1 MNKASEILGFN
12 DRWLVIIGVPVVALL
27 TGLLMFADVLVA
39 SPKVFFTTCFMVG
52 LAYTVV
58 YWLVFRYACVFWRSK
73 YPKLEQSGR
82 RILFLILSVFI
93 GYFLLKI
100 VLDPFLHKPFEDE
113 LGVAKLEH
121 EIAMSVASL
130 LVTFLVLGIYEG
142 IGLFN
147 LLKTTQLEKERLLKD
162 NVQSQLESLRNQVN
176 PHFFF
181 NSLNTL
187 AYLISEDS
195 SKAVNFVRKLSQT
208 YRYILEVREK
218 ELVLLEEEI
227 SFLKAFI
234 SLLKERFGE
243 NLQVDVVVQPQMMKH
258 KIIPLALQML
268 MENAIKHNIVSAQHP
283 LHITVRSESD
293 DRLSVKNNL
302 QRKPNPEPSTGMG
315 LENIK
320 SRCRLLCGR
329 EVEVIETE
337 GEFVVV
343 LPLLK
348 KEPS

>member
-1 MNKASEILGFN
+1 MNKASEILGFS
-12 DRWLVIIGVPVVALL
+12 DRWLVIIGVPVVAML

-39 SPKVFFTTCFMVG
+39 SPQAFFTSCFLVG
-52 LAYTVV
+52 LAYTVI
-58 YWLVFRYACVFWRSK
+58 YWLVFRFACVYWRSK
-73 YPKLEQSGR
+73 YPKLEQSGK
-82 RILFLILSVFI
+82 RILYLALSVVI
-93 GYFLLKI
+93 GYFLLKV
-100 VLDPFLHKPFEDE
+100 VLDPFLHKPFENE

-147 LLKTTQLEKERLLKD
+147 LLKTAQLEKERLLKE
-162 NVQSQLESLRNQVN
+162 NMQSQLESLRNQVN

-187 AYLISEDS
+187 AYLIPEDS
-195 SKAVNFVRKLSQT
+195 NKAVNFVRKLSQT
-208 YRYILEVREK
+208 YRYILDVRER
-218 ELVLLEEEI
+218 ELVSLEEELN
-227 SFLKAFI
+227 FLKAFV

-243 NLQVDVVVQPQMMKH
+243 NLQVEIAVQPQLLQYQTL
-258 KIIPLALQML
+258 PLALQML

-283 LHITVRSESD
+283 LHIHIGTEGD
-293 DRLSVKNNL
+293 DRLVVRNRL
-302 QRKPNPEPSTGMG
+302 QRKPHPEPGTGTG
-315 LENIK
+315 LDNIRNR
-320 SRCRLLCGR
+320 SRLLLNR
-329 EVEVIETE
+329 EVEVMETE

-348 KEPS
+348 V